1 MQNNA
6 VSLNVGSSEF
16 GVNFGSSLNVLG
28 KYQVHDEGTGYNC
41 AK

>member
-6 VSLNVGSSEF
+6 VSLNVEF

-41 AK
+41 GK